1 MAGRPKIFDQQTA
14 LEKASEL
21 FWEKGYEA
29 TSLDD
34 LIGAMGI
41 QKGSFYNAFGSKKKL
56 FIESIKL
63 HDTKSFNEFRKL
75 LNETENSI
83 SLIKSLFLQFADGPE
98 AQHNKGCFA
107 GNILAELV
115 GLDEELTID
124 AKKYLITLEK
134 IFFEQIK
141 IAQRNGN
148 LQNQTDAKILAR
160 YLLNLWNGINIT
172 RRIYPSNKELK
183 PLIEFQ
189 LTILN

>member
-14 LEKASEL
+14 LEKASQL

-41 QKGSFYNAFGSKKKL
+41 QKGSFYNAFGSKKKI

-63 HDTKSFNEFRKL
+63 HDTKSFTEFRKL

-83 SLIKSLFLQFADGPE
+83 ALIKSLFLQFADGSE
-98 AQHNKGCFA
+98 TEHNKGCFA

-124 AKKYLITLEK
+124 AKKYLKTLEK

-141 IAQRNGN
+141 IAQMNGN

>member
-14 LEKASEL
+14 LEKASQL

-41 QKGSFYNAFGSKKKL
+41 QKGSFYNAFGSKKKI

-63 HDTKSFNEFRKL
+63 HDTKSFTEFRKL

-83 SLIKSLFLQFADGPE
+83 ALIKSLFLQFADGPE
-98 AQHNKGCFA
+98 TEHNKGCFA

-124 AKKYLITLEK
+124 AKKYLKTLEK

-141 IAQRNGN
+141 IAQMNGN